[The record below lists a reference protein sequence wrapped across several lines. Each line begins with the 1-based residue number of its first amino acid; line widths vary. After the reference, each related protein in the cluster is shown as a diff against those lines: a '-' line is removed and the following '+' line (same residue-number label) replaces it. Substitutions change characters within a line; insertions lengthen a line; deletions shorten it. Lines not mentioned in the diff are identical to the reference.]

1 MSDKNRVTYIGTTDF
16 RNQQVKFGIKAIDRS
31 RHMYI
36 IGKTGMGKS
45 TVLENLAVQDIAN
58 GDGMVF
64 IDPHGSA
71 IEKLLDYV
79 PEHRINDVI
88 YFAPF
93 DTDFPISFNVMENIE
108 HDRRHLVVSGLM
120 ASFKKIWQDAWSAR
134 MEYILT
140 NTLLALMETPNS
152 TLLGVNRMY
161 ADKAYRDMIIAN
173 VTDNSVKTFWL
184 DEFNKWDVKFMR
196 EATAAIQNKIG
207 QFTGNPLIRNI
218 IGQTQSSFDFR
229 RAMDERKIILINLS
243 KGLIGEEN
251 MRLLGGMIIT
261 KLYLA
266 AMSRADVGTYAL
278 DTLPPCYFFV
288 DEFQNFA
295 NESFADI
302 LAEARKYKL
311 NLTVANQY
319 IAQMEE
325 SVRDAIFGNVG
336 TTIAFRVGPFDAEV
350 LERAFMPVFTQQDLV
365 NIAQFQMYLALSI
378 DAVGSKPFSARS
390 LPPIQKPDISYK
402 DQVISASRKFY
413 AKPRMTV
420 EESIEE
426 WFKPIGGSQPEG
438 KQGASAPYN
447 PNFNT
452 QSKKTFDG
460 VRTKEPTVLSDTKEK
475 QQKPFV
481 ASYKKEKDVYSDQKQ
496 QSTQSK
502 KTVSRSEQPAISD
515 TLQTL
520 INKIDAPVVKQQK
533 EESAQET
540 KPITKPEILQSRQI
554 SENNV
559 VEKVQSAEVSKPVQK
574 PELTRGAQD
583 ASKQALRDLLKKL
596 NTNTSSVETKTA
608 SSVSATI
615 SQEKTITPQPVQAE
629 SVTVPPKEIP
639 VVKKLSVEEKNEEA
653 KEELVAQSQPMYTPK
668 APKEIPENIL
678 RSILE

>member
-1 MSDKNRVTYIGTTDF
+1 MADDNKVTYIGLTDF
-16 RNQQVKFGIKAIDRS
+16 RNQQLKFGIKAIDRS

-93 DTDFPISFNVMENIE
+93 DTDYPISFNVMENIE
-108 HDRRHLVVSGLM
+108 HDRRHLVVSGVM

-140 NTLLALMETPNS
+140 NTLLALMETPDT

-161 ADKAYRDMIIAN
+161 ADKAYRDFIISN

-218 IGQTQSSFDFR
+218 IGQPKSSFDFR
-229 RAMDERKIILINLS
+229 KAMDERKIILINLS

-251 MRLLGGMIIT
+251 MRLMGGMIIT

-278 DTLPPCYFFV
+278 NTLPPCYFFV

-325 SVRDAIFGNVG
+325 QVRDAVFGNVG
-336 TTIAFRVGPFDAEV
+336 SMLSFRVGPFDAEV
-350 LERAFMPVFTQQDLV
+350 LERAFMPVFTKEDLV
-365 NIAQFQMYLALSI
+365 NIAQYQMYLTLSI

-390 LPPIQKPDISYK
+390 LPPIVKPDISYK
-402 DQVISASRKFY
+402 DAVINASRASY
-413 AKPRMTV
+413 AKPRNEV
-420 EESIEE
+420 EQAIAD
-426 WFKPIGGSQPEG
+426 WFTPVAGSEKDGGKEMKPR
-438 KQGASAPYN
+438 GASAAFN
-447 PNFNT
+447 PDYKAT
-452 QSKKTFDG
+452 EKTVAPIATPIKKTPPIHNIQQP
-460 VRTKEPTVLSDTKEK
+460 KMSDAL
-475 QQKPFV
+475 QSLV
-481 ASYKKEKDVYSDQKQ
+481 DQ
-496 QSTQSK
+496 
-502 KTVSRSEQPAISD
+502 
-515 TLQTL
+515 L
-520 INKIDAPVVKQQK
+520 DAPVEKKSLPEQPVVKT
-533 EESAQET
+533 EPVAEP
-540 KPITKPEILQSRQI
+540 KPIIIKKETVTLKKLEP
-554 SENNV
+554 V
-559 VEKVQSAEVSKPVQK
+559 KKPVQQFS
-574 PELTRGAQD
+574 RGANNDQ
-583 ASKQALRDLLKKL
+583 KQALRDLLKKV
-596 NTNTSSVETKTA
+596 TPVQTSAPAPAKEPAAVPEIKPEPTPEPQPAPVEPA
-608 SSVSATI
+608 PQPSATY
-615 SQEKTITPQPVQAE
+615 TPPR
-629 SVTVPPKEIP
+629 PKEVPEDIL
-639 VVKKLSVEEKNEEA
+639 KKV
-653 KEELVAQSQPMYTPK
+653 
-668 APKEIPENIL
+668 
-678 RSILE
+678 LE